1 MKGMRTQNE
10 RNVLLR
16 LIEKRENLIQTQMVY
31 NTREM
36 IKNIE
41 KFRLAIKKNC
51 DENSMALYTIMINN

>member
-31 NTREM
+31 NTRVV
-36 IKNIE
+36 IKILKNLGL
-41 KFRLAIKKNC
+41 RLK
-51 DENSMALYTIMINN
+51 ELRRE